1 MKILLVEDDQP
12 LALGLASALEDAG
25 LLVEIAGDGRT
36 ADFLVSTERYDAV
49 ILDLGLP
56 DGNGAQWLSRWREQ
70 GIELPVLILT
80 ARERWSDKAAGFSA
94 GADDYVTKPFET
106 AEILFRL
113 RALVRRAHG
122 HAHPVIRVG
131 DISLDTHSAQ
141 VTRAGM
147 PVSLTAQELRL
158 LSHLVHAAPRV
169 VSRAELTEHV
179 YDGDTEP
186 DSNVIDVQVSRLR
199 RKLGSQSI
207 ETLRG
212 QGYRMV
218 ADNKAP

>member
-1 MKILLVEDDQP
+1 MKVLLVEDDEALANGLT
-12 LALGLASALEDAG
+12 LALDDAG
-25 LLVEIAGDGRT
+25 VLVEVAGDGRS
-36 ADFLVSTERYDAV
+36 ADFMVSTERYDAI

-56 DGNGAQWLSRWREQ
+56 DGNGSQWLSAWRDR

-80 ARERWSDKAAGFSA
+80 ALDRWSDKAGGFSA

-141 VTRAGM
+141 VTLAGK
-147 PVSLTAQELRL
+147 R
-158 LSHLVHAAPRV
+158 
-169 VSRAELTEHV
+169 
-179 YDGDTEP
+179 
-186 DSNVIDVQVSRLR
+186 
-199 RKLGSQSI
+199 
-207 ETLRG
+207 
-212 QGYRMV
+212 
-218 ADNKAP
+218 

>member
-1 MKILLVEDDQP
+1 MKVLLVEDDQALASGLR
-12 LALGLASALEDAG
+12 LALDDAG
-25 LLVEIAGDGRT
+25 VLVEVAGDGHS
-36 ADFLVSTERYDAV
+36 ADFLVSTERYDAI

-56 DGNGAQWLSRWREQ
+56 DGNGTQWLSAWRDR

-80 ARERWSDKAAGFSA
+80 ARDRWSDKAAGFSA

-131 DISLDTHSAQ
+131 DVSLDTHSAQ

-147 PVSLTAQELRL
+147 PVALTAQEFRL
-158 LSHLVHAAPRV
+158 LSHLAHAAPRV
-169 VSRAELTEHV
+169 VSRSELTEHV
-179 YDGDTEP
+179 YDGDAEP

-199 RKLGSQSI
+199 RKLGSHSI

-218 ADNKAP
+218 AGAQDR